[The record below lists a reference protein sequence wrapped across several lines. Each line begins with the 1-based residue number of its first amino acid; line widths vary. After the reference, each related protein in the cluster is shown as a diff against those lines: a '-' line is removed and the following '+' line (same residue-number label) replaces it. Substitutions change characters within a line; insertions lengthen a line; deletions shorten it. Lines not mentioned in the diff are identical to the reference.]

1 MFNEEIAEEIIKM
14 YGRESAIL
22 YCKMESFRYRKQAL
36 ELEKSRVKGWPNEF
50 KHEADWWENKFNEL
64 KLSK

>member
-1 MFNEEIAEEIIKM
+1 MFNQELAEEIVKK

-22 YCKMESFRYRKQAL
+22 YCKMESFKNRKQAID
-36 ELEKSRVKGWPNEF
+36 LEKSRVKGWPNEY

-64 KLSK
+64 MESK